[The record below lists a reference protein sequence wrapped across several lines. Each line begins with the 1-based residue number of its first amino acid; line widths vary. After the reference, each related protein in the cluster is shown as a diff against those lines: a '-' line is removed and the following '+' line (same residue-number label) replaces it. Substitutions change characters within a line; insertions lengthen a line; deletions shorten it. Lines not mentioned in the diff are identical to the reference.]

1 MPEENTNP
9 PQATGPAV
17 TPTSPPIS
25 TAVATGTRIMGT
37 YEIEKLIS
45 KGGMGEVYRGR
56 NIHTGDPVAIKI
68 VLPHLAQEEMI
79 VQLFQKE
86 AKVLGRL
93 GHDAIVRYH
102 VFTNDPAIGRPS
114 LIMEFV
120 EGTSMN
126 DRMKMGPMSAA
137 EVRQLLRR
145 LASGL
150 DRAHNV
156 GVIHRDLSPDN
167 VILEH
172 GVVAE
177 AKIIDF
183 GIAKSSMKG
192 DATLLQGQF
201 AGKFS
206 FVAPEQLGA
215 YGGTVDAR
223 TDVYSLALMMVAAC
237 QGKILNM
244 GKSIV
249 EAVRA
254 RASVPDLSGIYPELR
269 PLLEHMLEPDPAH
282 RPASMA
288 EVIRLLDNPGDIP
301 AQHEPEPYDPDRTVI
316 VPSAARSGPGSAP
329 GRAQGGGSQ
338 PGGNGV
344 TGRGSLPAG
353 TAPAGSG
360 RDALL
365 VGIPGAGSSATA
377 APVPSKSRGGLL
389 AVAAVAL
396 LGIGGGGAYFGG
408 LFDPAPA
415 PTPPETPETPE
426 TPGTPEAPSGTP
438 PETPETPDSGTT
450 DPGGQQTA
458 SNDPPPDAETPDTDQ
473 PGTDQP
479 DADTPE
485 APDTPETPPEAE
497 DPAAAQIAF
506 VRDYVVPPCTFLGVS
521 SPPGAALSL
530 EGFGTSVDPFS
541 RFLADFSAKQGVEP
555 DVAVRIVNQPQCP
568 VVDYMNELSGT
579 PGIPVRLALDMTTD
593 VVRSGETV
601 SGRIEGLAGRSVAM
615 FLVNGPGQST
625 NLRPFLST
633 AADGTVTFS
642 FAPSLKAGSEP
653 TPQLL
658 FVLVTDQPV
667 EKFDA
672 VPNGVTARTL
682 VPFFKSELSKVRQEP
697 TVAIRYFRLE
707 NR

>member
-1 MPEENTNP
+1 MPDENTYP
-9 PQATGPAV
+9 PQA
-17 TPTSPPIS
+17 TPTSPPGN

-93 GHDAIVRYH
+93 NADAIVRYH
-102 VFTNDPAIGRPS
+102 VFTSDPSIGRPS

-126 DRMKMGPMSAA
+126 DRMKQGPMTLE
-137 EVRQLLRR
+137 EVRSLLRR
-145 LASGL
+145 LAGGL
-150 DRAHNV
+150 DRAHNA

-172 GVVAE
+172 GIVAE

-215 YGGTVDAR
+215 YGGMVDAR
-223 TDVYSLALMMVAAC
+223 TDIYSLALMMVAAC
-237 QGKILNM
+237 QGKVLNM

-254 RASVPDLSGIYPELR
+254 RGSIPDLSGIYPELR

-288 EVIRLLDNPGDIP
+288 EVIRLLDDPDSVPG
-301 AQHEPEPYDPDRTVI
+301 QHEPDGFDPDRTVI
-316 VPSAARSGPGSAP
+316 VPTGSQAGMGSAP
-329 GRAQGGGSQ
+329 GRPGTM
-338 PGGNGV
+338 PGGTGT
-344 TGRGSLPAG
+344 TGRTSLPQR
-353 TAPAGSG
+353 TAPPTGAS
-360 RDALL
+360 DALL
-365 VGIPGAGSSATA
+365 VGLPKSAA
-377 APVPSKSRGGLL
+377 AAPAPVPSRSK
-389 AVAAVAL
+389 
-396 LGIGGGGAYFGG
+396 GG
-408 LFDPAPA
+408 LFAILAVVVIGLGGAGAWFSGMFDPKPPA
-415 PTPPETPETPE
+415 DPGT
-426 TPGTPEAPSGTP
+426 TPGSSGAQQASSDPGTGTTEQP
-438 PETPETPDSGTT
+438 ASGTT
-450 DPGGQQTA
+450 EQPATGTTEQPATGTA
-458 SNDPPPDAETPDTDQ
+458 EEPATGTTEQPATGTAENPP
-473 PGTDQP
+473 
-479 DADTPE
+479 
-485 APDTPETPPEAE
+485 AE
-497 DPAAAQIAF
+497 DPNAAQIAF
-506 VRDYVVPPCTFLGVS
+506 VRGYEVPACSYINVA

-530 EGFGTSVDPFS
+530 EGYGTSVDPFS
-541 RFLADFSAKQGVEP
+541 KFLTDYAAKHGQEP
-555 DVAVRIVNQPQCP
+555 DVAVRIVNEAQCP
-568 VVDYMNELSGT
+568 VVDYLNERRSA
-579 PGIPVRLALDMTTD
+579 PGIPVRVTLDMPAD

-601 SGRIEGLAGRSVAM
+601 SGKVEGLAGRSLSM

-625 NLRPFLST
+625 NLIPFLKPE
-633 AADGTVTFS
+633 ADGSVTFS
-642 FAPSLKAGSEP
+642 FAVSLKAGSEP

-658 FVLVTDQPV
+658 VALVTD
-667 EKFDA
+667 EKVAKFEA

-682 VPFFKSELSKVRQEP
+682 IPFIKQELTKARQEP
-697 TVAIRYFRLE
+697 TLAIRYFKLE